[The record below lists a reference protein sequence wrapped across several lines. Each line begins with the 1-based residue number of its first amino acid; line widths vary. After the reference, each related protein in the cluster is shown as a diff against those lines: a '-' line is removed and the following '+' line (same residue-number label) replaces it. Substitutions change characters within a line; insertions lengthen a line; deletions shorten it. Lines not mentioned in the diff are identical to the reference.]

1 MRALRFGM
9 YRKPAESEIGVLGAV
24 SKTGARAL
32 RARDLVAV
40 SEWRLAPSGLLFKF
54 RDGASS

>member
-1 MRALRFGM
+1 M

-40 SEWRLAPSGLLFKF
+40 SEWRLALSDLFFKF